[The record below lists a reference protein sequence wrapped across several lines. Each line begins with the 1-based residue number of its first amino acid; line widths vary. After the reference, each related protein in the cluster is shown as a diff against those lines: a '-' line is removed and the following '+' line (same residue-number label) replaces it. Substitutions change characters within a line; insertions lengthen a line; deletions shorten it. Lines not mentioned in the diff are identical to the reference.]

1 MEIKTKYNIGDK
13 CKVIKNLL
21 SPKSIGHT
29 VIIDG
34 VAVEKEGRIIYNAHI
49 EGYEQ
54 INCLCAETCLELLT
68 EENNGK

>member
-1 MEIKTKYNIGDK
+1 MPKYSKGNK

-21 SPKSIGHT
+21 SPQSVGQT

-34 VAVEKEGRIIYNAHI
+34 VAVEKDDRIIYNAHI

-54 INCLCAETCLELLT
+54 INCLCAETCLELLK
-68 EENNGK
+68 EK

>member
-1 MEIKTKYNIGDK
+1 MYKYKKGNK

-21 SPKSIGHT
+21 SPQSVGQT

-34 VAVEKEGRIIYNAHI
+34 VAVEKYGRVIYNAHI

-54 INCLCAETCLELLT
+54 INCLCAETCLELLK
-68 EENNGK
+68 EK